1 MVSETLVIL
10 LTQQGVRRG
19 SCRAAAAHFRVTLES
34 TPMTPLDVFGGVMY
48 LLFFAPFLF
57 PLAPWFAKRPRGA
70 WLVCCAAVSVLVLLF
85 PAMFWWGC
93 DWSNCGQGA
102 VAIFTFAPVWLL
114 FAVITPL
121 SAWAAVANLH
131 ARRHPTRPGPL
142 PDRPPVRGVGDD

>member
-1 MVSETLVIL
+1 
-10 LTQQGVRRG
+10 
-19 SCRAAAAHFRVTLES
+19 
-34 TPMTPLDVFGGVMY
+34 MTRLDVFGGVMY

-102 VAIFTFAPVWLL
+102 VAILVIAPVWLI

-121 SAWAAVANLH
+121 SAWAA
-131 ARRHPTRPGPL
+131 ARYRRDRAVQRHPGRAVKTTPASCMRRR
-142 PDRPPVRGVGDD
+142 DMSSESSNGDPEASITACTL